1 MIHSEC
7 DEDSDC
13 DPYSTCDNQ
22 KCKRMSMLE
31 ICEKC
36 RSVENAECTVVGPDD
51 EHQCTC
57 KTGSY
62 GDPLVKCEGKN
73 IIHDIKID

>member
-1 MIHSEC
+1 M
-7 DEDSDC
+7 
-13 DPYSTCDNQ
+13 ST
-22 KCKRMSMLE
+22 LE

-36 RSVENAECTVVGPDD
+36 KSVDNAECRVVGPDD

-62 GDPLVKCEGKN
+62 GDPLVSCEGKN
-73 IIHDIKID
+73 IIHEINID